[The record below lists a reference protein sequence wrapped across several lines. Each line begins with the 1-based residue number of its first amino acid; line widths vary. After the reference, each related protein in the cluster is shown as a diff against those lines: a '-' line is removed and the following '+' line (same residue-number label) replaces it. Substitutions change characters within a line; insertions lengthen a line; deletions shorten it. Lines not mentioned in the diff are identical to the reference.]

1 MATQGLKCLLH
12 FGEQRRLHLCLVLLE
27 LYTGTEFH
35 GSLQNGEGAEFPVI
49 LIVKNKFPQ
58 IFVFNPRIILA
69 ASRKFVKEA
78 LETVSYPSC
87 IISENQKCL
96 VGRMLVT
103 LKNLQQ
109 QTFQIEISATDS
121 VRSLSARSLALHL

>member
-1 MATQGLKCLLH
+1 M
-12 FGEQRRLHLCLVLLE
+12 VLLE

-35 GSLQNGEGAEFPVI
+35 GSFQNGEGAEFLVI
-49 LIVKNKFPQ
+49 LIVKNKFQQ
-58 IFVFNPRIILA
+58 IFFVLNLRFIFA
-69 ASRKFVKEA
+69 ALRKEMKEA
-78 LETVSYPSC
+78 VKTVSLPIY

-96 VGRMLVT
+96 AGRMLVT

-121 VRSLSARSLALHL
+121 VSLSAWLCLDPAV